1 MTSFQPSQIIEEF
14 KNFVHSS
21 CTDCETEME
30 KFSSL
35 HKGII
40 KMYFGARRVEIDYK
54 QQTIKA
60 EIPVSDHEY
69 TTVNFECQDLD
80 RFLSSCLKK
89 DKRSLNFYQSSLNY
103 YNHIPEALSQVA

>member
-1 MTSFQPSQIIEEF
+1 MTSFQPSQIIEQF
-14 KNFVHSS
+14 KNFIHDS
-21 CTDCETEME
+21 CATCETEMD
-30 KFSSL
+30 KYSSL

-54 QQTIKA
+54 QQLIKA
-60 EIPVSDHEY
+60 EIHMAPHQY

-80 RFLSSCLKK
+80 RFLSSCLKN

-103 YNHIPEALSQVA
+103 YNHTPKALSQVA

>member
-14 KNFVHSS
+14 KSFIHSS
-21 CTDCETEME
+21 CIDCGPETE

-40 KMYFGARRVEIDYK
+40 KMYFSARRVEIDYK

-60 EIPVSDHEY
+60 EIPISDHEY

-89 DKRSLNFYQSSLNY
+89 
-103 YNHIPEALSQVA
+103 

>member
-14 KNFVHSS
+14 KNFIHSS
-21 CTDCETEME
+21 CTSSETGME

-54 QQTIKA
+54 LQTIKA
-60 EIPVSDHEY
+60 EIPISDHQY

-80 RFLSSCLKK
+80 RFLSSCIKK

-103 YNHIPEALSQVA
+103 YNHSPGALSQVA